1 MRDER
6 LVVQVGPVRGMPGGI
21 SSVITEYEQLDL
33 APFRQRRYVTY
44 RPGKPLL
51 GVLSALAFPFWALPC
66 ILRGDRPVVHVHL
79 SEGGSFA
86 REGFVALV
94 ASALRLRV
102 VATLHGARFLD
113 FAAAQPRLVRRVLR
127 ACNVVLCLGAEH
139 AAAVNDVSVNADVRL
154 VMNPVDV
161 PERRRRVHPRGRLV
175 VFGGEVGTRKGIDR
189 LLRAWPAVL
198 ADLPDARLAICG
210 PMGSDVV
217 EMPPDVEY
225 HGAVTRDDLRALL
238 AQAAVAC
245 LPSRQE
251 VLPVF
256 ILEALVEGTPV
267 VATKA
272 GEWQSFAGAETVHWV
287 ENEDGIAADTALAS
301 ALIGVLTTDP
311 DDAAADRTWTWLEE
325 NASRGAVAAT
335 LVQAYSTAPFVRG

>member
-1 MRDER
+1 MRDDR

-44 RPGKPLL
+44 RPGKPLR
-51 GVLSALAFPFWALPC
+51 GILSALAFPFWVLPSV
-66 ILRGDRPVVHVHL
+66 LRGARPVVHVHL

-113 FAAAQPRLVRRVLR
+113 FAAAHPGLVRRVLR
-127 ACNVVLCLGAEH
+127 ACDVVLCLGAEH
-139 AAAVNDVSVNADVRL
+139 AAAVDDAVVDADVRL
-154 VMNPVDV
+154 VMNPVEV
-161 PERRRRVHPRGRLV
+161 PERRPGGRRGGRLV
-175 VFGGEVGTRKGIDR
+175 VFGGEVSTRKGVDR
-189 LLRAWPAVL
+189 LVRAWPAVL
-198 ADLPDARLAICG
+198 AELPDARLAVCG

-217 EMPPDVEY
+217 EMPSDVEY
-225 HGAVTRDDLRALL
+225 HGAVTREALRALL
-238 AQAAVAC
+238 AQATVAC

-272 GEWQSFAGAETVHWV
+272 GEWRSFAGAETVHWV
-287 ENEDGIAADTALAS
+287 ENEDGAAADSALAS
-301 ALIGVLTTDP
+301 ALVAALTKEH
-311 DDAAADRTWTWLEE
+311 DDASADRTWTWLEE

-335 LVQAYSTAPFVRG
+335 LVQAYSNTPFVRG